1 MIGAFVTNRS
11 ISQHTYDKQHGKTT
25 LVNKQ
30 ITEVLV
36 FNSFTSLTIHAQ

>member
-1 MIGAFVTNRS
+1 MIGAFVTYRS
-11 ISQHTYDKQHGKTT
+11 IIQHTYDKQHEKTT

-36 FNSFTSLTIHAQ
+36 FLIPLFL